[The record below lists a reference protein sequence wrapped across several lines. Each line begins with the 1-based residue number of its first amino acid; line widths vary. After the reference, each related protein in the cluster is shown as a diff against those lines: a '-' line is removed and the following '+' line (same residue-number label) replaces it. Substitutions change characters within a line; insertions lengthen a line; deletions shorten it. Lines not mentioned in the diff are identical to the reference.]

1 MADDQAAAADQQQTG
16 DEQPTGGFQPITSQD
31 DLNRIIGERVA
42 RAKAKF
48 ADYEDVKAKAA
59 RLDELEQ
66 ASKSEADKV
75 ADRIAALERELETTR
90 SGAMRAR
97 VQAKFGIADED
108 ADLFLTATD
117 EATLTKQAERLAER
131 TADRKKTGSRDP
143 FAGRTPSKPGDDP
156 MRDFARQL
164 IKRD

>member
-1 MADDQAAAADQQQTG
+1 MADDQAASADQPTG
-16 DEQPTGGFQPITSQD
+16 DEQPTGDFKPITSQD

-42 RAKAKF
+42 RAKSKY
-48 ADYEDVKAKAA
+48 ADYDEVKAKAA

-66 ASKSEADKV
+66 SSKSEADKV

-97 VQAKFGIADED
+97 IQAKFGIADED
-108 ADLFLTATD
+108 ADLFLTAAD

-131 TADRKKTGSRDP
+131 IADRKKTGGRDP
-143 FAGRTPSKPGDDP
+143 FAGRTSSSPPDEGRAAVRGLFGGDN
-156 MRDFARQL
+156 
-164 IKRD
+164 